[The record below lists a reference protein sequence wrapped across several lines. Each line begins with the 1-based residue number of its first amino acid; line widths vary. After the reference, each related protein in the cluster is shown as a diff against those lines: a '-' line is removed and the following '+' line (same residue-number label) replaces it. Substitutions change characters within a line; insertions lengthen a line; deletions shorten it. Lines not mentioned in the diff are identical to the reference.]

1 MVIIDLILCLAA
13 IIFAI
18 IAAIKKYRKFNVLVV
33 LSYVCYS
40 LAILY
45 SLYDMIT
52 RVNSNDI
59 AGILDIYPI
68 MIIGY
73 LIVIVT
79 VLNLYAVL
87 KRRNTID
94 FSLLK

>member
-59 AGILDIYPI
+59 AGILDILSDYDYRI
-68 MIIGY
+68 SY
-73 LIVIVT
+73 SSC
-79 VLNLYAVL
+79 NCY
-87 KRRNTID
+87 NT
-94 FSLLK
+94 